1 MATYQL
7 FIDDERYSVTTLRL
21 LAMIDERGARNTAE
35 KAMLESSHHL
45 GVELYRDDR
54 RVFGMGSL
62 GGRMLGRFAVRTS
75 TRFQRQAGK

>member
-7 FIDDERYSVTTLRL
+7 FIEDDRYAVTTLRFL
-21 LAMIDERGARNTAE
+21 SVLDERGARDTAE

-62 GGRMLGRFAVRTS
+62 GGRMLGRFGARS
-75 TRFQRQAGK
+75 ATRLQRLAGR

>member
-7 FIDDERYSVTTLRL
+7 FIEDDRYSVTTLRL
-21 LAMIDERGARNTAE
+21 LAMTDERGARESAE

-45 GVELYRDDR
+45 GVELCRDDR

-62 GGRMLGRFAVRTS
+62 GGRMLGRFAARS
-75 TRFQRQAGK
+75 GDRLQRQAGR

>member
-7 FIDDERYSVTTLRL
+7 FIEDDRYSVKTLRL
-21 LAMIDERGARNTAE
+21 LAVIDERRARDIAE

-62 GGRMLGRFAVRTS
+62 GGRMRGRSAVRSPSPRT
-75 TRFQRQAGK
+75 RQAVG